1 MKLCGEGIKG
11 GERIEDMYLLA
22 PEPPGDCAGRAE
34 AGECSPER
42 LIEEPMEGEGLDSDR
57 W

>member
-1 MKLCGEGIKG
+1 M
-11 GERIEDMYLLA
+11 LA

-34 AGECSPER
+34 AGECNPGR
-42 LIEEPMEGEGLDSDR
+42 LIAELMEGEGLDSFK